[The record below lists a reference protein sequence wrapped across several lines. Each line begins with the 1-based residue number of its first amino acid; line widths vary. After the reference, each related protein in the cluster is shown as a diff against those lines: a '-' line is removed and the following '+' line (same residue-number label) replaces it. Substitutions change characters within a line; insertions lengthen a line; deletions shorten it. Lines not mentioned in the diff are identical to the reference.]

1 MRDTKLELEKFI
13 YMLIPK
19 IVIGLIA
26 IIIIF
31 PFYIYFS
38 ALYEKRTVKLDAIL
52 DSQKNVVVFSPELE
66 EDDYI
71 WEFILGVLKWRI
83 SS

>member
-26 IIIIF
+26 IIIIIF

-38 ALYEKRTVKLDAIL
+38 ALYEKRTVKLDAIFRFKK
-52 DSQKNVVVFSPELE
+52 DVVVF
-66 EDDYI
+66 
-71 WEFILGVLKWRI
+71 FT
-83 SS
+83 

>member
-26 IIIIF
+26 IIIIIF

-52 DSQKNVVVFSPELE
+52 DSK
-66 EDDYI
+66 
-71 WEFILGVLKWRI
+71 RM
-83 SS
+83 

>member
-1 MRDTKLELEKFI
+1 MRGAKLGLAKFI
-13 YMLIPK
+13 YVLIPK

-26 IIIIF
+26 IIIF

-52 DSQKNVVVFSPELE
+52 DSQKNVVVFHLNLRRMTT
-66 EDDYI
+66 
-71 WEFILGVLKWRI
+71 FGNLF
-83 SS
+83 